1 MTSSSTFAPKFLP
14 PPDAAPTDETDEQYL
29 AAQKYAL
36 LLIQDGQIVEAD
48 RFLRARGYTHRLGAS
63 VLQYPFA
70 GAVVSPPLM
79 SDTGPAVDPRP
90 FVCAADNAL
99 PSAMLAF
106 MQNALS
112 SSDSPFW
119 RAHEYSVDP
128 PSPYFSYVHDLSQP
142 RVSGLDDVVHYLK
155 HLAIQ
160 RFPGVSRA
168 KFAEWWT
175 HCRPHDSGHQ
185 FHFDSADEGRGGV
198 RNPIV
203 STVTFLEAPCGGP
216 TVVTDQRFGFP
227 KLGRNGWL
235 VHPHEN
241 RFVVFNG
248 KMLHGVVPGRKGG
261 DDADVGRLTPPRRVT
276 FMVAFWD
283 FDVRQSPPL
292 AGERPGSAMPL
303 TWGDDD
309 TMPEWQQRFRPRCS
323 VAGGGDDD
331 DDGAVKDVTPLT
343 LPRIWERTDGLALD
357 NKMPAYD
364 GCFQG
369 F

>member
-1 MTSSSTFAPKFLP
+1 MSALP
-14 PPDAAPTDETDEQYL
+14 QDVPPADETDDQYL
-29 AAQKYAL
+29 AAQKHAL
-36 LLIQDGQIVEAD
+36 LLVQDGQVAEAD
-48 RFLRARGYTHRLGAS
+48 RFLQTRGYTHRLATA
-63 VLQYPFA
+63 VLQYSFP
-70 GAVVSPPLM
+70 GAPVAATTLAYTSDSP
-79 SDTGPAVDPRP
+79 SIDPRP

-99 PSAMLAF
+99 PPAMLAF
-106 MQNALS
+106 MQHALS
-112 SSDSPFW
+112 SSHSPFW
-119 RAHEYSVDP
+119 KAHQYSVDP

-155 HLAIQ
+155 ELAQ
-160 RFPGVSRA
+160 ARVPAVKRA

-203 STVTFLEAPCGGP
+203 STVMFLEAPCGGP
-216 TVVTDQRFGFP
+216 TVVTDQSFGMP
-227 KLGRNGWL
+227 KLGRHGWL
-235 VHPHEN
+235 VHPNEN

-248 KMLHGVVPGRKGG
+248 KVLHGVVPGRPGG
-261 DDADVGRLTPPRRVT
+261 DHSKAANDATPPRRVT

-283 FDVRQSPPL
+283 FDVRQLPPP

-303 TWGDDD
+303 SWNADEARE
-309 TMPEWQQRFRPRCS
+309 PEWKRRFLPRCVVPDS
-323 VAGGGDDD
+323 RDD
-331 DDGAVKDVTPLT
+331 ALIEVIPVT
-343 LPRIWERTDGLALD
+343 LPRVWERTNGLPLD